1 MRNFNMKSV
10 INNMVYFVRNTKE
23 INIMLI
29 TGIVVEMKM
38 DTESEA
44 KLVEDLLL
52 KKDTETILD
61 ITVKSRIFRG
71 YS

>member
-1 MRNFNMKSV
+1 MRNFNLKSV

-23 INIMLI
+23 IDIMLI
-29 TGIVVEMKM
+29 TGTVVEMKM
-38 DTESEA
+38 NTKSEA
-44 KLVEDLLL
+44 EIVEDLLL

>member
-1 MRNFNMKSV
+1 MRYFNMKSV
-10 INNMVYFVRNTKE
+10 INNMVYFIRNKKE
-23 INIMLI
+23 IDIMLI
-29 TGIVVEMKM
+29 TGTVVEMKM

-44 KLVEDLLL
+44 ELVEDLLL

>member
-23 INIMLI
+23 IDIMLI
-29 TGIVVEMKM
+29 TGTVVEMKM
-38 DTESEA
+38 NTKSEA
-44 KLVEDLLL
+44 EIVEDLLL